1 MQVVNNLAALIKV
14 KTIVTL
20 VVIGVFAYLALR
32 GAISADNVMVI
43 VTAVVSFYFGTQH
56 EKNGQLT
63 IIARGTEKKTRCQ
76 FWQRVFVHYISSAG
90 YRSCKVATASWK
102 VCLVSCTD
110 C

>member
-32 GAISADNVMVI
+32 GAISADKVMVI

-56 EKNGQLT
+56 EKKGQLT
-63 IIARGTEKKTRCQ
+63 MDN
-76 FWQRVFVHYISSAG
+76 HSA
-90 YRSCKVATASWK
+90 
-102 VCLVSCTD
+102 
-110 C
+110 